1 MTPSTSPAS
10 TSPAGRLLDGVVDRV
25 LDAAL
30 AAIPPDAV
38 DPAAMTDRPG
48 MTDTAGADGVAALL
62 AHRVRADSARPLL
75 TFYDDATGERTEL
88 SAATVDNWVAK
99 TANLLVDTLGLAPG
113 DTIRIALPPHWQ
125 TTVVLLAAWSSGAH
139 VTVTRSDA
147 DADADADAD
156 DQSDPPAAVFLTEQT
171 ADAVLAAGEQGDVVA
186 LSLRPMGG
194 RLARP
199 MPGVLD
205 FAGEVLAHGDRFTPP
220 RPPANQR
227 ILVRLAGYYARAW
240 DLSEHD
246 RILTTAGYDTPQGLL
261 AGLLCPL
268 AAGASLVICRN
279 LDHTLLDRRVAAER
293 VTAVCGPMPGMREA
307 TSDIPAAAPGVPAHT
322 PAGTRRLGA
331 PLR

>member
-1 MTPSTSPAS
+1 MTSSTSPAS
-10 TSPAGRLLDGVVDRV
+10 ASPAGRPLHGVVDPV

-30 AAIPPDAV
+30 AAIPPDAF
-38 DPAAMTDRPG
+38 
-48 MTDTAGADGVAALL
+48 DTAGAGGSAGADGIAALL

-99 TANLLVDTLGLAPG
+99 TANLLVDTLGIAVG

-125 TTVVLLAAWSSGAH
+125 TAVVLLAAWSSGAH
-139 VTVTRSDA
+139 VTVTRSDT
-147 DADADADAD
+147 DTDTD
-156 DQSDPPAAVFLTEQT
+156 DQGDPVAAVFLTEQA
-171 ADAVLAAGEQGDVVA
+171 ADAALAAGEQDDVVA

-199 MPGVLD
+199 APGVLD

-227 ILVRLAGYYARAW
+227 ILVRLAAYYSRAW

-246 RILTTAGYDTPQGLL
+246 RILTTAGYNTPQGLL
-261 AGLLCPL
+261 AGLLGPL
-268 AAGASLVICRN
+268 AAGASLVVCRN
-279 LDHTLLDRRVAAER
+279 LDHALLDRRVTAER
-293 VTAVCGPMPGMREA
+293 VTAVCGPIPGILGAAFDAPTA
-307 TSDIPAAAPGVPAHT
+307 TFGVSEHT
-322 PAGTRRLGA
+322 PAGTRRLGV